1 MRLLKVLPLL
11 PCSATSTLIIV
22 PPLQSSFTFV
32 SSPVFPRDS
41 DRASSRWW
49 SRSGMNS
56 PGSLF
61 GAALPHQL
69 TWDSRQA
76 QLDRVAYHASHCA
89 PCAKALRHA
98 KLIRRRAVPLALSIA
113 LIWYN
118 TGGFGLGLGLATTAK
133 SLAADESGGASRIV
147 NSVATVAFLAVAGLV
162 RWGAGAVVNLVGG
175 ATNTLDGE
183 VPRRSEAAA
192 A

>member
-1 MRLLKVLPLL
+1 
-11 PCSATSTLIIV
+11 
-22 PPLQSSFTFV
+22 
-32 SSPVFPRDS
+32 
-41 DRASSRWW
+41 
-49 SRSGMNS
+49 MNA

-69 TWDSRQA
+69 AWDSRQA

-89 PCAKALRHA
+89 PCAKALRRA
-98 KLIRRRAVPLALSIA
+98 KLIRRRAVPFALTVA

-118 TGGFGLGLGLATTAK
+118 TGGLGLVASGSATGGGR
-133 SLAADESGGASRIV
+133 SLLSSA
-147 NSVATVAFLAVAGLV
+147 LLVAGLTIAGIV

-183 VPRRSEAAA
+183 VPRRSESAAA
-192 A
+192 